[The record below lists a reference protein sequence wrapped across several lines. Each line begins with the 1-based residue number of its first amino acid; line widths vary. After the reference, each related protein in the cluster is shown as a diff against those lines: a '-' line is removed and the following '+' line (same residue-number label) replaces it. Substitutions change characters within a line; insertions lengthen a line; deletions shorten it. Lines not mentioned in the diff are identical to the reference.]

1 MGPRMVL
8 SCHWTIRR
16 RGFVIERDRGERQR
30 DWETEGGEGERGS
43 ESESGRLRVAERESK
58 RGRGGGAEKED
69 LYQERDHV
77 PKQHIQL
84 LVGDNQ
90 VSRAKQLASSYFL
103 QDKQERKEQW
113 FALDFFGN

>member
-1 MGPRMVL
+1 MVL